1 MRKLLFIINSLTIG
15 GSEKS
20 LVSLLNLIDYTKYE
34 VDLLMLKIGEEFDK
48 YLPKEVNIL
57 KSPDYYRYLQG
68 TIDRLNIIRRFKFRL
83 VRTKCSID
91 IRKNLR
97 SNNKRLRNNQ
107 QIFYENQ
114 RDILQPLGKKYD
126 VAIAYAQ
133 GFPTYFLAEKV
144 NAIKKIAWIN
154 CDYSATMY
162 DKQEDKYYYDKID
175 KIIAVSEAGKQS
187 IIRVNSEYRTK
198 IEIIKDI
205 VNSKL
210 IIEMANEKINDL
222 SETDFNIVTVARLV
236 MGYKG
241 YDIAIRT
248 CKLLKEKGYSF
259 KWYAIGD
266 GHDKENIKKMINEYG
281 VEDTFILLGSRDNPY
296 TYMKKCN
303 LYVQT
308 SRKEGFGLTVAEAK
322 ILKKLIICTNFSTA
336 KEIINNEI
344 DGLIVNMNSEDLCN
358 GIVKMI
364 EDSKF
369 RSKIQYNL
377 NNDKEYN
384 SMAEINKLYELIE
397 G

>member
-1 MRKLLFIINSLTIG
+1 MKKILFVINSLTIG

-20 LVSLLNLIDYTKYE
+20 LVSLLNLIDYSKYE
-34 VDLLMLKIGEEFDK
+34 VDLLMLKIGEEFDI
-48 YLPKEVNIL
+48 YIPKEVNVL
-57 KSPDYYRYLQG
+57 QNPDYYRYLQG
-68 TIDRLNIIRRFKFRL
+68 TIERLNIIRRLKFRL

-97 SNNKRLRNNQ
+97 SNNKRIRNNQ

-114 RDILQPLGKKYD
+114 RDILQPLVKKYD
-126 VAIAYAQ
+126 VAIAYSQ

-144 NAIKKIAWIN
+144 NAIKKFAWIN

-175 KIIAVSEAGKQS
+175 KIIAVSEAGKRS
-187 IIRVNSEYRTK
+187 IIRVNSEYKGK
-198 IEIIKDI
+198 IDIIRDI
-205 VNSKL
+205 INPKL
-210 IIEMANEKINDL
+210 IIEMANDKINDL
-222 SETDFNIVTVARLV
+222 NETDFNIVTVARLV

-266 GHDKENIKKMINEYG
+266 GHDKENIRKMIKEY
-281 VEDTFILLGSRDNPY
+281 EIDDTFILLGSRDNPY
-296 TYMKKCN
+296 PYMKKCN
-303 LYVQT
+303 LYVQP
-308 SRKEGFGLTVAEAK
+308 SRKEGFGLTVVEAK
-322 ILKKLIICTNFSTA
+322 ILKKPIICTNFNTA

-344 DGLIVNMNSEDLCN
+344 DGLIVNMNSEELFN
-358 GIVKMI
+358 GIIKMM

-369 RSKIQYNL
+369 RSRIQYNL
-377 NNDKEYN
+377 DNDKEYN
-384 SMAEINKLYELIE
+384 SMSEINKLYELVE
-397 G
+397 E